1 MATPEQVWQ
10 DFLDQFEDKYDE
22 TLGQAIPTSH
32 RGSTQRNLRE
42 DIVAKLGPQAIIEIR
57 RRQDLG
63 QSDGKIVRDLMNKAA
78 ANLTSEK
85 TGITAPSYLGGS
97 IGGGTDYSFTFIDT
111 ADEGDQADVMFTGL
125 FTERTAEPKGTIE
138 YPDELVSGA
147 SGDSGRGTTGG
158 GMTLE
163 AQAEKMAGELGSY
176 VPYKDGAY
184 WIIYN
189 EDKGI
194 NAVFGANSDGE
205 LEYKASSVDGI
216 AKDDVSIKYTFGYD
230 LDGKQY
236 RMNNDTGDIEVKET
250 LSGQFGMPG
259 QGAWRSGTI
268 RMVEGP
274 EEDKTRWGTY
284 TKDGVTYQYDMDN
297 PGKTHIELFTE
308 KEPIDWITYTN
319 KEGTWQQDA
328 NDPTNRTK
336 IADAQQEIGFST
348 RFNPATQQY
357 ETVRIDV
364 RTGDMITA
372 GGDKGDGCLGQSYD
386 TFADTRD
393 FDQRASQFESSE
405 GRLGRQF
412 NTTDARLR
420 DEFRQTFGEDVRQFD
435 LGFGENVRQ
444 FDTRFGEDVR
454 QFDLGFGE
462 DQRQFNLGFGETQRQ
477 FDTTEGRMERTLAAN
492 NYFNSLEELGRN
504 YRTFV
509 QTSPQ
514 LANAATNQGELIRN
528 ILTNGGDVL
537 ARTYFT
543 RGGISPL
550 PEITQADL
558 INNLNDEM
566 QKIQTFEQ
574 QGIQA
579 ENARRARADM
589 ERARGEYEQFAE
601 FQRQTPQFTTRDIF
615 DEAGFGAAQTAY
627 QQSLGDMS
635 DEAKAGDEA
644 ALAAHTAAGPDSYI
658 QAAVAAISGKGTL
671 HPDATAAAVERGN
684 TAYANETARL
694 QGQVASHT
702 TMGPDRAQFTET
714 IREQIPVPT
723 FQSWAQSQGPS
734 FAPTPLLNVPNV
746 PTPQRTNQAQLI
758 AQSRATTPP
767 AVASVLSGQMPTPL
781 QFGGLP
787 LPTFQQLQA
796 LTPTEQEMLNSRLM
810 TEFNVPLSDVAF
822 QSQRQFGTPSMERN
836 RDLARFRGYAV

>member
-1 MATPEQVWQ
+1 MNTKQFLKQLRAAINNRLRQ
-10 DFLDQFEDKYDE
+10 DANRPNNVQSYKPITDQHFQELLTDE
-22 TLGQAIPTSH
+22 NVYSMDDIRAGLEVIAE
-32 RGSTQRNLRE
+32 RDDSTAMFNNLQSQMLRSVTQYGRE
-42 DIVAKLGPQAIIEIR
+42 RSLGPDKPYRTTTNWSELIR
-57 RRQDLG
+57 D
-63 QSDGKIVRDLMNKAA
+63 A
-78 ANLTSEK
+78 E
-85 TGITAPSYLGGS
+85 TAPSVDADRARTGDAYADAEGGRMGGAPPS
-97 IGGGTDYSFTFIDT
+97 SGGGTTS
-111 ADEGDQADVMFTGL
+111 AG
-125 FTERTAEPKGTIE
+125 P
-138 YPDELVSGA
+138 VSNA
-147 SGDSGRGTTGG
+147 N
-158 GMTLE
+158 LE
-163 AQAEKMAGELGSY
+163 AQAKAMAGNFGSY

-194 NAVFGANSDGE
+194 NAVFGADSNGT

-216 AKDDVSIKYTFGYD
+216 AKDDVATKYTHDFD

-236 RMNNDTGDIEVKET
+236 RINNATGDIEVKET
-250 LSGQFGMPG
+250 LSGEFGFPG
-259 QGAWRSGTI
+259 QGVWRPGTI
-268 RMVEGP
+268 RVRERP
-274 EEDKTRWGTY
+274 EE
-284 TKDGVTYQYDMDN
+284 
-297 PGKTHIELFTE
+297 ES
-308 KEPIDWITYTN
+308 IDWITYTDS
-319 KEGTWQQDA
+319 EGQTWQQDA
-328 NDPTNRTK
+328 NDPKNRTK
-336 IADAQQEIGFST
+336 ISDAQQEIGFST

-372 GGDKGDGCLGQSYD
+372 GGEKGDGFLGQSYD

-420 DEFRQTFGEDVRQFD
+420 DEFNRT
-435 LGFGENVRQ
+435 FGENVRQ

-601 FQRQTPQFTTRDIF
+601 FQRQTPQFTTRQIF

-644 ALAAHTAAGPDSYI
+644 ALAAHTAAGPASYQ
-658 QAAVAAISGKGTL
+658 QAAVNALTGGDETDQAAIV
-671 HPDATAAAVERGN
+671 AAVEQGN

-702 TMGPDRAQFTET
+702 SMGPDRAQFTET

-734 FAPTPLLNVPNV
+734 FAPTPLLNVPDV

-796 LTPTEQEMLNSRLM
+796 LTPTEQDMLNSRLM

-822 QSQRQFGTPSMERN
+822 QSQRQFGAPSMERN

>member
-1 MATPEQVWQ
+1 MATAEELWQ
-10 DFLDQFEDKYDE
+10 EFLNQFERQYEE
-22 TLGQAIPTSH
+22 TFNQAIPT
-32 RGSTQRNLRE
+32 RFQGSTQDRRRANILTSLTP
-42 DIVAKLGPQAIIEIR
+42 KAIIEIR
-57 RRQDLG
+57 RRQGQG
-63 QSDGKIVRDLMNKAA
+63 QSDGKIVGDLMNKARV
-78 ANLTSEK
+78 NI
-85 TGITAPSYLGGS
+85 TGD
-97 IGGGTDYSFTFIDT
+97 GGGGNKMGFGGGEDFTFTFAEVD
-111 ADEGDQADVMFTGL
+111 DVDGQADAMFDGL
-125 FTERTAEPKGTIE
+125 FTERIAEQKGTIQ
-138 YPDELVSGA
+138 YTDPDDLGGSGSA
-147 SGDSGRGTTGG
+147 SGTASGTGTTRGG
-158 GMTLE
+158 TVDYHQDAKDLADE
-163 AQAEKMAGELGSY
+163 ASGGRA
-176 VPYKDGAY
+176 VPTKYKDVFLVTNAANPQINGYYGPNADGALVLQGDRL
-184 WIIYN
+184 
-189 EDKGI
+189 EDI
-194 NAVFGANSDGE
+194 D
-205 LEYKASSVDGI
+205 VDEI
-216 AKDDVSIKYTFGYD
+216 TKYSHGFD

-236 RMNNDTGDIEVKET
+236 RIDKDGNIAVRGRVGGQYGFPGQRTGDWEI
-250 LSGQFGMPG
+250 
-259 QGAWRSGTI
+259 GTI
-268 RMVEGP
+268 RMTERP
-274 EEDKTRWGTY
+274 EEESIRWGT
-284 TKDGVTYQYDMDN
+284 
-297 PGKTHIELFTE
+297 FT
-308 KEPIDWITYTN
+308 DDT
-319 KEGTWQQDA
+319 GTWQYDLD
-328 NDPTNRTK
+328 NPKNRTK
-336 IADAQQEIGFST
+336 IAGPQQEIGFST
-348 RFNPATQQY
+348 RFNPDSKQY

-372 GGDKGDGCLGQSYD
+372 GGEKGDGFLGQSYD

-420 DEFRQTFGEDVRQFD
+420 DEFNRT
-435 LGFGENVRQ
+435 FGENVRQ

-601 FQRQTPQFTTRDIF
+601 FQRQTPQFTTRQIF

-644 ALAAHTAAGPDSYI
+644 ALAAHTAAGPASYQ
-658 QAAVAAISGKGTL
+658 QAAVNALTGGDETDQAAIV
-671 HPDATAAAVERGN
+671 AAVEQGN

-702 TMGPDRAQFTET
+702 SMGPDRAQFTET

-734 FAPTPLLNVPNV
+734 FAPTPLLNVPDV

-796 LTPTEQEMLNSRLM
+796 LTPTEQDMLNSRLM

-822 QSQRQFGTPSMERN
+822 QSQRQFGAPSMERN

>member
-1 MATPEQVWQ
+1 MKTAEELWQ
-10 DFLDQFEDKYDE
+10 DFLDQFEDKYNE
-22 TLGQAIPTSH
+22 NLGQAIPTRH
-32 RGSTQRNLRE
+32 RGSTQESVRE
-42 DIVAKLGPQAIIEIR
+42 NIVAKLGPLAIIEIR
-57 RRQDLG
+57 RRQDQG

-78 ANLTSEK
+78 ANLTDDDDFDNK
-85 TGITAPSYLGGS
+85 MGF
-97 IGGGTDYSFTFIDT
+97 GGGEDFTFTFID
-111 ADEGDQADVMFTGL
+111 ANDGSDQTEAMFTGL
-125 FTERTAEPKGTIE
+125 FTERIAEPKGTIE
-138 YPDELVSGA
+138 YRDPDDPGGSGRA
-147 SGDSGRGTTGG
+147 PVAGRGTTGG
-158 GMTLE
+158 AVDYLQDANDMIRQLGGPG
-163 AQAEKMAGELGSY
+163 AEGSAIPTKIKDVFLVTSVTNPDINGY
-176 VPYKDGAY
+176 YGPNADGALVRQGDRL
-184 WIIYN
+184 
-189 EDKGI
+189 EDVDVDEVTKYE
-194 NAVFGANSDGE
+194 FGH
-205 LEYKASSVDGI
+205 
-216 AKDDVSIKYTFGYD
+216 D
-230 LDGKQY
+230 LDGKFYRVDEKGNIEVRGTVGGQY
-236 RMNNDTGDIEVKET
+236 GFPDQRTGDWEI
-250 LSGQFGMPG
+250 
-259 QGAWRSGTI
+259 GTI
-268 RMVEGP
+268 RMTERP
-274 EEDKTRWGTY
+274 EEK
-284 TKDGVTYQYDMDN
+284 
-297 PGKTHIELFTE
+297 
-308 KEPIDWITYTN
+308 PIDWITYTDS
-319 KEGTWQQDA
+319 EGQTWQQDA

-336 IADAQQEIGFST
+336 ISDAQQEIGFST

-372 GGDKGDGCLGQSYD
+372 GGEKGDGFLGQSYD

-393 FDQRASQFESSE
+393 YDQRASQFESSE

-420 DEFRQTFGEDVRQFD
+420 DEFNRTFGLQERQFGEDVRQFD
-435 LGFGENVRQ
+435 LGFGEN
-444 FDTRFGEDVR
+444 VR

-601 FQRQTPQFTTRDIF
+601 FQRQTPQFTTRQIF
-615 DEAGFGAAQTAY
+615 DDAGFGAAQTEY
-627 QQSLGDMS
+627 QQSLGDMDNEAAAARQAHS
-635 DEAKAGDEA
+635 DHANSFQAVSQQAADTARKAGADATGIGLAVEA
-644 ALAAHTAAGPDSYI
+644 AQTQWQNQLGALAETVNQYDAALSGP
-658 QAAVAAISGKGTL
+658 T
-671 HPDATAAAVERGN
+671 
-684 TAYANETARL
+684 
-694 QGQVASHT
+694 
-702 TMGPDRAQFTET
+702 RAQFTET

-746 PTPQRTNQAQLI
+746 PMPQRTNQAQLI

-796 LTPTEQEMLNSRLM
+796 LTPTEQDMLNSRLM

>member
-1 MATPEQVWQ
+1 MNTKQFLKQLRAAINNRLRQ
-10 DFLDQFEDKYDE
+10 DANRPNNVQSYKPITDQHFQELLTDE
-22 TLGQAIPTSH
+22 NVYSMDDIRAGLEVIAE
-32 RGSTQRNLRE
+32 RDDSTAMFNNLQSQMLRSVTQYGRE
-42 DIVAKLGPQAIIEIR
+42 RSLGPDKPYRTTTNWSELIR
-57 RRQDLG
+57 D
-63 QSDGKIVRDLMNKAA
+63 A
-78 ANLTSEK
+78 E
-85 TGITAPSYLGGS
+85 TAPSVDADRARTGDAYADAEGGRMGGAPPS
-97 IGGGTDYSFTFIDT
+97 SGGGTTS
-111 ADEGDQADVMFTGL
+111 AG
-125 FTERTAEPKGTIE
+125 P
-138 YPDELVSGA
+138 VSNA
-147 SGDSGRGTTGG
+147 N
-158 GMTLE
+158 LE
-163 AQAEKMAGELGSY
+163 AQAKAMAGNFGSY

-194 NAVFGANSDGE
+194 NAVFGADSNGT

-216 AKDDVSIKYTFGYD
+216 AKDDVATKYTHDFD

-236 RMNNDTGDIEVKET
+236 RINNATGDIEVKET
-250 LSGQFGMPG
+250 LSGEFGFPG
-259 QGAWRSGTI
+259 QGVWRPGTI
-268 RMVEGP
+268 RVRERP
-274 EEDKTRWGTY
+274 EE
-284 TKDGVTYQYDMDN
+284 
-297 PGKTHIELFTE
+297 ES
-308 KEPIDWITYTN
+308 IDWITYTDS
-319 KEGTWQQDA
+319 EGQTWQQDA
-328 NDPTNRTK
+328 NDPKNRTK
-336 IADAQQEIGFST
+336 ISDAQQEIGFST

-372 GGDKGDGCLGQSYD
+372 GGEKGDGFLGQSYD

-420 DEFRQTFGEDVRQFD
+420 DEFNRT
-435 LGFGENVRQ
+435 FGENVRQ

-601 FQRQTPQFTTRDIF
+601 FQRQTPQFTTRQIF

-644 ALAAHTAAGPDSYI
+644 ALAAHTAAGPASYQ
-658 QAAVAAISGKGTL
+658 QAAVNALTGGDETDQAAIV
-671 HPDATAAAVERGN
+671 AAVEQGN

-702 TMGPDRAQFTET
+702 SMGPDRAQFTET
-714 IREQIPVPT
+714 NREQIPVPT
-723 FQSWAQSQGPS
+723 FQCWAQSQGPS
-734 FAPTPLLNVPNV
+734 FAPTPLLNVPDV

-796 LTPTEQEMLNSRLM
+796 LTPTEQDMLNSRLM

>member
-1 MATPEQVWQ
+1 MATPREVLNDVLEEFENVYGYSLYSAIPNSQTSTGRSGTGTTSKDILYAQVEADLLKEITTSLGGKGNSPLAVTQLIMSNIADNIEVSGSAATGKQAAGSTRKGKPTLKISYGRNTGIDAEASAISGVLTSGVTGSLAKRATQTTEGAVEAEGLARRSEVANQPGSGPAPQTGVGITPASTGEDQTLYEQAQTIAGDEGTVVGT
-10 DFLDQFEDKYDE
+10 KYDNVFKV
-22 TLGQAIPTSH
+22 TA
-32 RGSTQRNLRE
+32 R
-42 DIVAKLGPQAIIEIR
+42 
-57 RRQDLG
+57 
-63 QSDGKIVRDLMNKAA
+63 VRDQ
-78 ANLTSEK
+78 
-85 TGITAPSYLGGS
+85 Y
-97 IGGGTDYSFTFIDT
+97 
-111 ADEGDQADVMFTGL
+111 GDLQEDAS
-125 FTERTAEPKGTIE
+125 
-138 YPDELVSGA
+138 VSGFYQVN
-147 SGDSGRGTTGG
+147 DN
-158 GMTLE
+158 
-163 AQAEKMAGELGSY
+163 GELGWSG
-176 VPYKDGAY
+176 DRL
-184 WIIYN
+184 
-189 EDKGI
+189 
-194 NAVFGANSDGE
+194 SDID
-205 LEYKASSVDGI
+205 VDE
-216 AKDDVSIKYTFGYD
+216 VTKYTHGFD

-236 RMNNDTGDIEVKET
+236 RMDNTTGDIEVKEA
-250 LSGQFGMPG
+250 LSGQFGFPG
-259 QGAWRSGTI
+259 QREWRSGTI
-268 RMVEGP
+268 RMTERP
-274 EEDKTRWGTY
+274 EEK
-284 TKDGVTYQYDMDN
+284 
-297 PGKTHIELFTE
+297 
-308 KEPIDWITYTN
+308 PIDWITYTDSQ
-319 KEGTWQQDA
+319 GVTWQQDA

-336 IADAQQEIGFST
+336 ISDARQNVGTVT
-348 RFNPATQQY
+348 RFNDDTQQY
-357 ETVRIDV
+357 ETFRVDLD
-364 RTGDMITA
+364 TGQTV
-372 GGDKGDGCLGQSYD
+372 GDSLGQG
-386 TFADTRD
+386 
-393 FDQRASQFESSE
+393 FDVFESNRNFQLDSD
-405 GRLGRQF
+405 RLGESSRQF
-412 NTTDARLR
+412 NVTDARLR
-420 DEFRQTFGEDVRQFD
+420 DEFNRTFGEDVRQFD
-435 LGFGENVRQ
+435 M
-444 FDTRFGEDVR
+444 RFGEDVR

-601 FQRQTPQFTTRDIF
+601 FQRQTPQFTTRQIF

-627 QQSLGDMS
+627 QQSLGDM
-635 DEAKAGDEA
+635 DNEAKAADEA
-644 ALAAHTAAGPDSYI
+644 ALTAHTAAGPASYQ
-658 QAAVAAISGKGTL
+658 QAAVNALTGGDETDQAAIVT
-671 HPDATAAAVERGN
+671 AVEQGN

-734 FAPTPLLNVPNV
+734 FAPTPLLNVPDV

-796 LTPTEQEMLNSRLM
+796 LTPTEQDMLNSRLM

-822 QSQRQFGTPSMERN
+822 QSQRQFGEPSMERN